1 VPFGYGIDPLQ
12 TLSHDAYLA
21 LRADAT
27 VLERDLHGDK
37 VLQLADGSY
46 LKLFRR
52 KRLISSAAWYPY
64 AQRFAD
70 NATEL
75 ERRGIPCPKV
85 VGAFRIADFSRDAV
99 RYIPLAGRTLRQV
112 IEAESVSPDLPE
124 KMGRFVARLH
134 ESGIYFRSL
143 HLGNIVL
150 TPSGAMGLIDVA
162 DMRTQNRA
170 LDNNQRKRNLL
181 RLRRDPPDCFW
192 LSGERKNVFDSGYAV
207 EHRENFDKAPNHGK

>member
-1 VPFGYGIDPLQ
+1 LQ

-21 LRADAT
+21 LRASAT
-27 VLERDLHGDK
+27 VLERDLHGEK
-37 VLQLADGSY
+37 VLQLEDGNY

-70 NATEL
+70 NAAEL
-75 ERRGIPCPKV
+75 RQRGIPCPEV
-85 VGAFRIADFSRDAV
+85 IGVFRISGFSRDAV
-99 RYIPLAGRTLRQV
+99 RYLPLAGKTLRQV
-112 IEAESVSPDLPE
+112 IEADAAPLDLPE
-124 KMGRFVARLH
+124 KLGRFVARLH

-150 TPSGAMGLIDVA
+150 TPAGVLGLIDLA
-162 DMRTQNRA
+162 DLRTQSRA

-192 LSGERKNVFDSGYAV
+192 FSGEHKSIFDTSYAS
-207 EHRENFDKAPNHGK
+207 RLNGKIDQD

>member
-1 VPFGYGIDPLQ
+1 MQ

-21 LRADAT
+21 LRAGAT
-27 VLERDLHGDK
+27 VLERDLHGEK
-37 VLQLADGSY
+37 VLQLEDSNY

-70 NATEL
+70 NVAEL
-75 ERRGIPCPKV
+75 RQRGIPCPEL
-85 VGAFRIADFSRDAV
+85 VGVYRISDVSRDAV
-99 RYIPLAGRTLRQV
+99 RYIPLEGRTLRQV
-112 IEAESVSPDLPE
+112 IESDAAPPDLPE
-124 KMGRFVARLH
+124 KLGRFVARLH

-150 TPSGAMGLIDVA
+150 IPSGTLGLIDVA
-162 DMRTQNRA
+162 DLRTQYRS
-170 LDNNQRKRNLL
+170 LDDNQRKRNLR

-192 LSGERKNVFDSGYAV
+192 LSGEHKSTFDNAYAIQLN
-207 EHRENFDKAPNHGK
+207 EKIDKD

>member
-1 VPFGYGIDPLQ
+1 MQ

-21 LRADAT
+21 LRASAS
-27 VLERDLHGDK
+27 VLERDLHGEK
-37 VLQLADGSY
+37 VLQLEDGNY

-70 NATEL
+70 NAAEL
-75 ERRGIPCPKV
+75 KLRGIPCPEV
-85 VGAFRIADFSRDAV
+85 IGVFRISGFSRDAA
-99 RYIPLAGRTLRQV
+99 RYLPLAGKTLRQL
-112 IEAESVSPDLPE
+112 IEADAAPPDLPE
-124 KMGRFVARLH
+124 MLGRFVARLH

-150 TPSGAMGLIDVA
+150 TPSGTLGLIDVA
-162 DMRTQNRA
+162 DLRTQNRA
-170 LDNNQRKRNLL
+170 LDNNQRKRNLQ

-192 LSGERKNVFDSGYAV
+192 FSGERKSIFDTSYATRLK
-207 EHRENFDKAPNHGK
+207 EEIDKD